1 MEPAVVYN
9 RDEINQKIPFP
20 VIVEN
25 FHKRLWDKGKRDYYT
40 TFTEK
45 ERQSIGA
52 YFRHFEKWYLVN
64 GTPEKA
70 TFVIRNLELIS
81 RAGNFFASI

>member
-25 FHKRLWDKGKRDYYT
+25 FHKRLCGKGKREYYSE
-40 TFTEK
+40 FTEK

-52 YFRHFEKWYLVN
+52 YFRQFEKWYLKK

-70 TFVIRNLELIS
+70 TFVIRNLELIN
-81 RAGNFFASI
+81 RAGNFFASV